1 MKIINKE
8 IQIPKSDEVS
18 SGYIESE
25 LSKQGVVPLR
35 WAIVKTDE
43 NFFTINV
50 SFVVS

>member
-8 IQIPKSDEVS
+8 IQIPKSDTLS

-25 LSKQGVVPLR
+25 LLKQGIDPLR

-43 NFFTINV
+43 NLLTVNV
-50 SFVVS
+50 AFVAE